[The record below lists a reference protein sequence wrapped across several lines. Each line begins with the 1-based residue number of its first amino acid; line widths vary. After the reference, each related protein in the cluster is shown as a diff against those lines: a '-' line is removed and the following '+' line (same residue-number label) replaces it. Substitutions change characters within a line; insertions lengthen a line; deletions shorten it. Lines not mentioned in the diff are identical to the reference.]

1 MPTKKSAVPPEIY
14 QLKVT
19 LLGTMPPIWRR
30 LLVPA
35 DLTLAQ
41 LHDVLQSAMGWQ
53 DCHMHEFSA
62 GHRHFGKPNPEDRL
76 MGMPPVENERTVR
89 LSSLLSKAGAKV
101 IYTYDMGDG
110 WEHGIVL
117 EKRLP
122 VDPGTAYPVC
132 TGGERACPP
141 EDCGGI
147 PGFYDL
153 LDALGDPT
161 HEQHDELQDWIG
173 DDYDPNVFTIDQVN
187 QMLTTSAQE
196 PKQPFT
202 RFVARTVNK
211 YCGQWKDSD
220 FGRCCGRAG
229 LMPLGSRAAPT

>member
-1 MPTKKSAVPPEIY
+1 MPTKKSSVPPEIY

-41 LHDVLQSAMGWQ
+41 LHDVLQAAMGWL
-53 DCHMHEFSA
+53 DCHMHEFCV
-62 GHRHFGKPNPEDRL
+62 GRRHFGKPNPEDRL

-89 LSSLLSKAGAKV
+89 LSSVLGRVGAKA
-101 IYTYDMGDG
+101 IYTYDMGDS

-122 VDPGTAYPVC
+122 ADPHTTYPAC
-132 TGGERACPP
+132 TSGQLACPP

-147 PGFYDL
+147 GGFYDL

-161 HEQHDELQDWIG
+161 HEQHEELQDWVG
-173 DDYDPNVFTIDQVN
+173 DEYDPDAFSIDDVN
-187 QMLTTSAQE
+187 RMLAPRRGYRGNTWS
-196 PKQPFT
+196 P
-202 RFVARTVNK
+202 AR
-211 YCGQWKDSD
+211 
-220 FGRCCGRAG
+220 
-229 LMPLGSRAAPT
+229 

>member
-1 MPTKKSAVPPEIY
+1 MPTKKSVVPAEIY

-41 LHDVLQSAMGWQ
+41 LHDVLQATMGWQ

-62 GHRHFGKPNPEDRL
+62 GHRHFGKPSPEDRL
-76 MGMPPVENERTVR
+76 MGMQPVENERTVR
-89 LSSLLSKAGAKV
+89 LSNVLSRAGAKAM
-101 IYTYDMGDG
+101 YTYDMGDS

-132 TGGERACPP
+132 TDGERACPLKIAAASA
-141 EDCGGI
+141 DS
-147 PGFYDL
+147 
-153 LDALGDPT
+153 
-161 HEQHDELQDWIG
+161 
-173 DDYDPNVFTIDQVN
+173 
-187 QMLTTSAQE
+187 TT
-196 PKQPFT
+196 
-202 RFVARTVNK
+202 
-211 YCGQWKDSD
+211 C
-220 FGRCCGRAG
+220 
-229 LMPLGSRAAPT
+229 